1 MTDSIDQMLVS
12 VRADTSGF
20 ARDIQVMRGELEGP
34 LAAGAD
40 KAGRALEAS
49 LSRFIQTGK
58 FGFEDLRRTALAVM
72 NEIARASISSGM
84 QSLGANMGGSGI
96 GGGFGG
102 GIGGGSGGG
111 GMGNVLTMALQL
123 AAMAFGGSPGRATG
137 GPVTPGRAY
146 KVGENGPEWF
156 VPTSS
161 GRVEANG
168 GQGGG
173 GFSGAGFGGGRDI
186 RITVN
191 VHGGDGQRGP
201 ERMQATGRQIARAV
215 RAAIEDAG

>member
-12 VRADTSGF
+12 VRADTGAF
-20 ARDIQVMRGELEGP
+20 ARDIQVMRAELEGP

-58 FGFEDLRRTALAVM
+58 FGFEDLRRMALSVM
-72 NEIARASISSGM
+72 NEIAKAAISQGM
-84 QSLGANMGGSGI
+84 QSLGVNM
-96 GGGFGG
+96 
-102 GIGGGSGGG
+102 GGGSGGG
-111 GMGNVLTMALQL
+111 TAGTGNLLSTALQL
-123 AAMAFGGSPGRATG
+123 ATLAFGGSPGRATG
-137 GPVTPGRAY
+137 GPVTGGRAY
-146 KVGENGPEWF
+146 RVGENGPEWF

-161 GRVEANG
+161 GRVEPHDAR
-168 GQGGG
+168 GGG
-173 GFSGAGFGGGRDI
+173 SGSRGRDI

-191 VHGGDGQRGP
+191 VQGTGAQGGFQGGP

>member
-20 ARDIQVMRGELEGP
+20 ARDIQVMRAELEGP
-34 LAAGAD
+34 LVAGAD
-40 KAGRALEAS
+40 RAGRALEAS
-49 LSRFIQTGK
+49 LSRFIQTGT
-58 FGFEDLRRTALAVM
+58 FGFDDLRRMALSVM

-84 QSLGANMGGSGI
+84 QSLGGTMS
-96 GGGFGG
+96 GGFGG
-102 GIGGGSGGG
+102 SGSGSSGFAAIMAM
-111 GMGNVLTMALQL
+111 GMQM

-146 KVGENGPEWF
+146 RVGENGPEWF

-168 GQGGG
+168 GQGG
-173 GFSGAGFGGGRDI
+173 
-186 RITVN
+186 
-191 VHGGDGQRGP
+191 
-201 ERMQATGRQIARAV
+201 
-215 RAAIEDAG
+215 